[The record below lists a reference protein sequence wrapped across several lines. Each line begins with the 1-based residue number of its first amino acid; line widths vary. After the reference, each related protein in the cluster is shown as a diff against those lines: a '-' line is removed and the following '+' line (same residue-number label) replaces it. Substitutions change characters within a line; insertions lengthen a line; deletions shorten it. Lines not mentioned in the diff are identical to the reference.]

1 MKKNHNLSK
10 KERQRRREKIFF
22 GALFGALILVAVLAV
37 IELVMPEEEG
47 MQYLVTGDGH
57 VHTMD
62 GQHVGSVDEFFGEGG
77 RQSCRHRG
85 WSCAYCRRRA
95 CGQYRA
101 GDGSTG
107 GGWRRGYFGISR
119 IPAGKM
125 TGTAE
130 QFAVPAFA

>member
-77 RQSCRHRG
+77 MDNLVVTE
-85 WSCAYCRRRA
+85 
-95 CGQYRA
+95 
-101 GDGSTG
+101 DGHVHTADG
-107 GGWRRGYFGISR
+107 EHVGNIAQVMEA
-119 IPAGKM
+119 PAEDG
-125 TGTAE
+125 AE
-130 QFAVPAFA
+130 AAAQ